1 MVSAWPEPPPAMSAE
16 KSAGV
21 RDGMG
26 AFRSLL
32 LRRHRTAPGEHRAA
46 FKRHWNGR
54 FKQEG
59 SDDHTSFFANPIRQ
73 LVGRSLAGNRVK
85 SGGTMHKLITAL
97 VATLT
102 ILLAGSIVGKAE
114 AMPRPIFPLTKSYT
128 PTEKVAYYHRYAR
141 RHYRRGYYGYGY
153 GYGYHRPYYGYGYRR
168 PYYGYGYG
176 RRWRY

>member
-1 MVSAWPEPPPAMSAE
+1 
-16 KSAGV
+16 
-21 RDGMG
+21 
-26 AFRSLL
+26 
-32 LRRHRTAPGEHRAA
+32 
-46 FKRHWNGR
+46 
-54 FKQEG
+54 
-59 SDDHTSFFANPIRQ
+59 
-73 LVGRSLAGNRVK
+73 
-85 SGGTMHKLITAL
+85 MHKLITAL

-114 AMPRPIFPLTKSYT
+114 AAPRPMFPLTKSYT

-153 GYGYHRPYYGYGYRR
+153 HRPYYGYGYHRPYYGYRR